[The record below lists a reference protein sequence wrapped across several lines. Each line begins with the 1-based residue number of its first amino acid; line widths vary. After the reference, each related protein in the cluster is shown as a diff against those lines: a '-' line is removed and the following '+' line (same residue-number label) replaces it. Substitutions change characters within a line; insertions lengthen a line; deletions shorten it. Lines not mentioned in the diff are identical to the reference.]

1 MPKFERIF
9 NNMILTK
16 CCKKIFFIVFVAILF
31 NPVKFLYCQD
41 TTQNLNSILTK
52 AYEAINTNPQEAILL
67 FQQASLIDPTN
78 VQIKKQLG
86 YLFIGE
92 DKKSEAIEQF
102 VAADQL
108 APSDTIKLQLAYLY
122 NSLERNDE
130 ALVYFRQLEVSNDPD
145 IREKSQAAVIVL
157 GAGEVLQKHPWWGE
171 VYTSPYYDSRFESIF
186 SFLQVRE
193 GYSIVGNKLLS
204 AYGSFEISGD
214 TKSKTGNTEQ
224 PPIIFSDNAA
234 IVGLGLVSNPLA
246 GLRIFVQGG
255 IGIDLIKKGT
265 TSRIKEDFRSLITY
279 GNGIYPQISTP
290 AVVRFGFKPLADVY
304 GSFGY
309 YSRYSNLIGFS
320 TGKAG
325 GRVVEW
331 KKSALDLYARLDI
344 TRDTKKQFYNNVIEW
359 GGGVRIIPH
368 HTFGLSFLAE
378 FHRGTYWKV
387 TNEPIPYSS
396 YYNSYR
402 LFIIFGRS
410 L

>member
-1 MPKFERIF
+1 MIF
-9 NNMILTK
+9 NKSL
-16 CCKKIFFIVFVAILF
+16 KKIFFIVLVAILF
-31 NPVKFLYCQD
+31 SSTSSLFSQD
-41 TTQNLNSILTK
+41 TTQNLHSILTK
-52 AYEAINTNPQEAILL
+52 AYEAINTNPQEAISL

-86 YLFIGE
+86 YLFIGQ

-102 VAADQL
+102 IAADQL
-108 APSDTIKLQLAYLY
+108 IPSDTIKLQLAYLY
-122 NSLERNDE
+122 NSLQRNDE
-130 ALVYFRQLEVSNDPD
+130 ALAYFRQLEHSDDPD
-145 IREKSQAAVIVL
+145 IREKSKAAIIVL
-157 GAGEVLQKHPWWGE
+157 GADERLQKYPWWGE
-171 VYTSPYYDSRFESIF
+171 VYISPYYDSRFKSIF
-186 SFLQVRE
+186 SFLQIRE
-193 GYSIVGNKLLS
+193 GYSLFSNKLVS
-204 AYGSFEISGD
+204 VYGSLDVSGD
-214 TKSKTGNTEQ
+214 TKSKSGNTEQ

-255 IGIDLIKKGT
+255 VGIDLIKRGNS
-265 TSRIKEDFRSLITY
+265 SRVKEDFRALITY
-279 GNGIYPQISTP
+279 GNGLYPEISTP
-290 AVVRFGFKPLADVY
+290 AVVRFGFKPFADVY

-309 YSRYSNLIGFS
+309 YSRYSNFIGFS
-320 TGKAG
+320 TAKAG
-325 GRVVEW
+325 GRIVEW
-331 KKSALDLYARLDI
+331 KKSALDIYARLDV
-344 TRDTKKQFYNNVIEW
+344 TRDTKKQFYNNLVEW

-387 TNEPIPYSS
+387 GNEPIPYSS

>member
-1 MPKFERIF
+1 
-9 NNMILTK
+9 MILK
-16 CCKKIFFIVFVAILF
+16 RCFKKIYFVVLVAILF
-31 NPVKFLYCQD
+31 NSVNSQYSQE
-41 TTQNLNSILTK
+41 TTQNLHSILTK
-52 AYEAINTNPQEAILL
+52 AYEAINTNPQEAISL

-86 YLFIGE
+86 YLFLGQ
-92 DKKSEAIEQF
+92 DKKSEAIEHF

-108 APSDTIKLQLAYLY
+108 APSDTIKLQLAYLL
-122 NSLERNDE
+122 NSLQRNDE
-130 ALVYFRQLEVSNDPD
+130 AIVYFRQLEHSGDPD
-145 IREKSQAAVIVL
+145 IREKSQAAIIIL
-157 GAGEVLQKHPWWGE
+157 GSDEGLQKHPWWGE
-171 VYTSPYYDSRFESIF
+171 VYTSSYYDSRFKSIF

-193 GYSIVGNKLLS
+193 GYSIVGNKLIS
-204 AYGSFEISGD
+204 VYGSFEISGD
-214 TKSKTGNTEQ
+214 TKSKSSNTEQ

-234 IVGLGLVSNPLA
+234 IVGLGLVSNPFA
-246 GLRIFVQGG
+246 GMRVFVQGG
-255 IGIDLIKKGT
+255 IGIDLIKRGT
-265 TSRIKEDFRSLITY
+265 ASRIKEDFRALITY
-279 GNGIYPQISTP
+279 GNGLYPEISTP
-290 AVVRFGFKPLADVY
+290 SMVRFGFKPFADVF

-320 TGKAG
+320 SGKAG
-325 GRVVEW
+325 GRFVEW
-331 KKSALDLYARLDI
+331 KKSSLDLYARLDI

-387 TNEPIPYSS
+387 GNEPIPYSS